1 MSNEE
6 MHHERAFARDLLVAL
21 EVGTKKEDKALTD
34 CILSRHNITRPRSRS
49 RRGLI
54 DKLSNTII
62 AGPGFEAFFLDVAQ
76 SIRPFALMLQDVF
89 AFLAKHAAT
98 TERRSSSVRVSHRG
112 AAQAFDFDLSGFPKE
127 ALEVVTR
134 VRGRNE
140 ILRLTPQ
147 AKADVLRDTWQQSNC
162 WKVVRPNWD
171 GDFYD
176 DGFYRVLSYANT
188 ILNRGEWD
196 REAMARL
203 VGPVID
209 RLAALAQIHTW
220 PELFPDQSD
229 DQHEDI
235 SYMDDESK
243 TLRWSF
249 PTSRSST
256 LDREDTV
263 RALHAE
269 GSTDSNRDLP
279 YLLVGIARAVSLWNQ
294 EDFRRQDHRDWL
306 SNRLGIPFENI
317 TVRDYEP
324 LLKEE
329 TEKITAALEELI
341 VVHRIESVEA
351 ELRVVID
358 FLRLP
363 FWRDRWF
370 LYELWTVAHVLGIG
384 APAWS
389 LRLLGLIPR
398 SDGGVEWLLPG
409 GVAKEPIAVFEG
421 GTAAVECWSQRK
433 TFHPETAKGLEP
445 DLRLTRSSERHED
458 LVVIENKDRIKPSR
472 GGIEE
477 ILTRYV
483 TGTQA
488 KAVWIVNYEEFT
500 GPTHA
505 LGRRWSER
513 LVFIESQF
521 RPGDVS
527 ERFSRCLLQI
537 LGEELGPA
545 DMAEDSTPETPAASS
560 AISVTLIWENP
571 PQDLDLHAW
580 SRGERLLE
588 HICFSNRGQLGRPPW
603 LQLDK
608 DCQQSPGREELVI
621 DRVLG
626 DEVEI
631 AIHQYSEDGQLET
644 SQASVAI
651 QQLGHG
657 VTRLVPPETCSGRWW
672 RICTFK
678 SDSSLVIR
686 NVVTTEEPGER
697 GWS

>member
-1 MSNEE
+1 MSNEGKDQE
-6 MHHERAFARDLLVAL
+6 TVFARDLLLAL
-21 EVGTKKEDKALTD
+21 EVGTKKEDKVLTD
-34 CILSRHNITRPRSRS
+34 GILSRHNISRPRSES
-49 RRGLI
+49 RQGLV
-54 DKLSNTII
+54 DRLSVAIV
-62 AGPGFEAFFLDVAQ
+62 AGPGFEAFFLDVVR

-89 AFLAKHAAT
+89 AFLAKYAAT

-127 ALEVVTR
+127 ALEVVAR
-134 VRGRNE
+134 VRGHSE
-140 ILRLTPQ
+140 ILRLTPR
-147 AKADVLRDTWQQSNC
+147 AKTDVLRDTRQQSNC
-162 WKVVRPNWD
+162 WEAVQPNWD

-188 ILNRGEWD
+188 ILNRGEGD
-196 REAMARL
+196 RETVARL

-209 RLAALAQIHTW
+209 RLAALAQILKW

-243 TLRWSF
+243 TFRWSF
-249 PTSRSST
+249 PRSRGST
-256 LDREDTV
+256 LDREDT
-263 RALHAE
+263 AHAFQAE
-269 GSTDSNRDLP
+269 GPSDGSRDLP
-279 YLLVGIARAVSLWNQ
+279 NLLVGIARAVSLWSQ
-294 EDFRRQDHRDWL
+294 KDFRRQDHRDWL
-306 SNRLGIPFENI
+306 SQRLSMPFENI
-317 TVRDYEP
+317 TIRDYEL

-329 TEKITAALEELI
+329 TEKITAALEELV

-351 ELRVVID
+351 HLRVVLD

-384 APAWS
+384 ATAWP
-389 LRLLGLIPR
+389 LQLLSLIPR
-398 SDGGVEWLLPG
+398 NDGGVEWLLPG

-421 GTAAVECWSQRK
+421 RTASVECWSQRK

-472 GGIEE
+472 GSIEE
-477 ILTRYV
+477 RLARYV

-488 KAVWIVNYEEFT
+488 KAVWLVNYEEFT

-505 LGRRWSER
+505 VRQRWSEH
-513 LVFIESQF
+513 LVFVESHF
-521 RPGDVS
+521 RPGEVS

-545 DMAEDSTPETPAASS
+545 DKAEASTPETPDAST
-560 AISVTLIWENP
+560 AISVTLTWENH

-580 SRGERLLE
+580 SRGRRLLD
-588 HICFSNRGQLGRPPW
+588 HICFSNRGRLGRPPW
-603 LQLDK
+603 LQLDT
-608 DCQQSPGREELVI
+608 DCQHSPGCEELVI

-631 AIHQYSEDGQLET
+631 AIHQYSEDGQFET
-644 SQASVAI
+644 SQASVAV
-651 QQLGHG
+651 QQHGRG
-657 VTRLVPPETCSGRWW
+657 VTTLSPPDSCSGRWW
-672 RICTFK
+672 RVCTVGR
-678 SDSSLVIR
+678 DSNLVIW
-686 NVVTTEEPGER
+686 NEVTTEEPGER